1 MANANSRPTFRS
13 APTKLTWWPHHV
25 VGSPNGMITIA
36 EIAAKTEMTGASWNR
51 ILLAFAGMKSS
62 LEISLM
68 TSASGCREPSGPARL
83 GP

>member
-1 MANANSRPTFRS
+1 M
-13 APTKLTWWPHHV
+13 
-25 VGSPNGMITIA
+25 TIA

-51 ILLAFAGMKSS
+51 ILLAPAGVKSS